1 MRIWL
6 KFWVAGLSVG
16 VLKPEEKVN
25 IAIEL
30 SDVCVRVCAEGI
42 RAEFP
47 GIGDEELLERLRERI
62 AWAKR
67 WRRREV

>member
-6 KFWVAGLSVG
+6 KVWVAGLSVG

-62 AWAKR
+62 AWTKR
-67 WRRREV
+67 RRRREV

>member
-1 MRIWL
+1 M
-6 KFWVAGLSVG
+6 SVG

-30 SDVCVRVCAEGI
+30 SGVCVRVCAEGI

>member
-1 MRIWL
+1 MW
-6 KFWVAGLSVG
+6 LSVG

-47 GIGDEELLERLRERI
+47 GIGDKELLERLRERI

>member
-1 MRIWL
+1 
-6 KFWVAGLSVG
+6 LSVG

>member
-1 MRIWL
+1 M
-6 KFWVAGLSVG
+6 SVG
-16 VLKPEEKVN
+16 VLNPEEKVN

>member
-1 MRIWL
+1 M
-6 KFWVAGLSVG
+6 SVG

>member
-6 KFWVAGLSVG
+6 KVWVAGLSVG

>member
-1 MRIWL
+1 MGGL
-6 KFWVAGLSVG
+6 KS
-16 VLKPEEKVN
+16 EEKVN
-25 IAIEL
+25 IAIDM

-42 RAEFP
+42 RAEFK
-47 GIGDEELLERLRERI
+47 GIGDEELLERMRERI

>member
-1 MRIWL
+1 MRIW
-6 KFWVAGLSVG
+6 FEVWVVWLSVG
-16 VLKPEEKVN
+16 GLKPEEKVN
-25 IAIEL
+25 IAVEMT
-30 SDVCVRVCAEGI
+30 DVCVRVCAEGI

-47 GIGDEELLERLRERI
+47 GIGDEELLERLRARI

>member
-1 MRIWL
+1 M
-6 KFWVAGLSVG
+6 G